1 MKADTSN
8 RPLLRTPAGVIAIV
22 SILGNIVYLVW
33 LYSGYYNQRDDAL
46 LTGISLVLLN
56 MLAGIFGVYVISHK
70 GFSVALRSAWF
81 FVSLG
86 SWSLVIAHGLRAYYT
101 LVVGNNPFPSSA
113 DFYYFIYYPL
123 TLIGVITLFSVFAP
137 RSERAILWLD
147 LFIVMSFFGMVLWYY
162 FLATPILALP
172 QTIGKYLALFYPGG
186 DVMVLSVITAL
197 AQRDLSRAARRVL
210 SFMAIAMMIALAGD
224 ALFAFLDFLQ
234 YPYAQGYL
242 TIIRMGATQAQM
254 LATACLIASGPG
266 ILHEPPVRF
275 KPLTHMFRLALP
287 YLAVIIGLTL
297 LSRII
302 TTNVGPNPRLMG
314 ALYIAFFLV
323 GLVLVRQYVVSK
335 ENVRLYQQM
344 QRIAWT
350 DSLTGLYNR
359 HFFNEMLP
367 REIERAARYG
377 NQLSVL
383 LMDIDGFK
391 KYNDTYGHLKGDAV
405 LKSIGRVFSTQLRIS
420 DTIARFGGDEFVV
433 ILPETNRRKA
443 IAIASR
449 IRNAVAMQPF
459 EDAGLSVSIGVATYR
474 PGMTPEQLIDEADRE
489 MYRRKQAA
497 KLNSHPPKEP
507 GSPNPTTTPNPFK
520 QDTHFHSL
528 N

>member
-1 MKADTSN
+1 MKADTSS
-8 RPLLRTPAGVIAIV
+8 RSLLRTPTGAITIV
-22 SILGNIVYLVW
+22 SILGNNAYFVW
-33 LYSGYYNQRDDAL
+33 LYSGYYNQRYDAL

-70 GFSVALRSAWF
+70 GFGVALRSAWF
-81 FVSLG
+81 SISLG
-86 SWSLVIAHGLRAYYT
+86 SWSLVIAHGLRAYYS
-101 LVVGNNPFPSSA
+101 LVVGLNSFPSSA
-113 DFYYFIYYPL
+113 DIYYFIYYPL

-137 RSERAILWLD
+137 RSERTILWLD
-147 LFIVMSFFGMVLWYY
+147 LFIVMTFFGMVLWYY
-162 FLATPILALP
+162 FLALPILASP
-172 QTIGKYLALFYPGG
+172 QNLGKYLALFYPVG
-186 DVMVLSVITAL
+186 DVIILSVITAL
-197 AQRDLSRAARRVL
+197 AQRDLSKAARRVL
-210 SFMAIAMMIALAGD
+210 SFMAISMVIALVSDG
-224 ALFAFLDFLQ
+224 LFAFLDILQ
-234 YPYAQGYL
+234 YSYAQGYL
-242 TIIRMGATQAQM
+242 TITRMSATQAQM
-254 LATACLIASGPG
+254 LATACLIASGPA

-302 TTNVGPNPRLMG
+302 TTNVGANPRLLG
-314 ALYIAFFLV
+314 ALYMVFTLV
-323 GLVLVRQYVVSK
+323 VLVLVRQYIVSK
-335 ENVRLYQQM
+335 ENVRLYQRM

-405 LKSIGRVFSTQLRIS
+405 LKTIGRVFSTQLRIS
-420 DTIARFGGDEFVV
+420 DTIARYGGDEFVV
-433 ILPETNRRKA
+433 ILPETSRRKA

-459 EDAGLSVSIGVATYR
+459 EEAGLSVSIGVASYR
-474 PGMTPEQLIDEADRE
+474 PGMTPEQLLDEADQE

-497 KLNSHPPKEP
+497 KLTPRLPKDANPPE
-507 GSPNPTTTPNPFK
+507 TTPNPSR
-520 QDTHFHSL
+520 QDSHFHSM

>member
-8 RPLLRTPAGVIAIV
+8 RPLLRTPAGAITIV
-22 SILGNIVYLVW
+22 SILGNIAYLVW
-33 LYSGYYNQRDDAL
+33 LYSGHYNQKGDAL
-46 LTGISLVLLN
+46 LTGINLVLLN
-56 MLAGIFGVYVISHK
+56 MLAGIIGVYVISHK
-70 GFSVALRSAWF
+70 EFGVTLRSAWF
-81 FVSLG
+81 FISLG
-86 SWSLVIAHGLRAYYT
+86 SWSLVIAHGLRAYYS
-101 LVVGNNPFPSSA
+101 LVLEDNPFPGSA
-113 DFYYFIYYPL
+113 DIYYFLYYPL
-123 TLIGVITLFSVFAP
+123 TLAGVITLFSVFAP

-147 LFIVMSFFGMVLWYY
+147 LFIVMTFFGMVLWYY
-162 FLATPILALP
+162 FLALPILASP
-172 QTIGKYLALFYPGG
+172 QNLGRYLALFYPVG
-186 DVMVLSVITAL
+186 DVIILSVIIAL
-197 AQRDLSRAARRVL
+197 VLRDLSKAARRVL
-210 SFMAIAMMIALAGD
+210 SFMVIGMMIALASDG
-224 ALFAFLDFLQ
+224 LFAFLDILK

-242 TIIRMGATQAQM
+242 TITRMSATQAQI

-266 ILHEPPVRF
+266 ILHEPPARF

-302 TTNVGPNPRLMG
+302 TTNVGTNPRLLG
-314 ALYIAFFLV
+314 ALYIVFTLV
-323 GLVLVRQYVVSK
+323 VLVLIRQYIVSK
-335 ENVRLYQQM
+335 ENVRLYQKM

-449 IRNAVAMQPF
+449 IRNAVAMQSF
-459 EDAGLSVSIGVATYR
+459 EEAGLSVSIGVASYR
-474 PGMTPEQLIDEADRE
+474 PGMTPEQLLDEADQE

-497 KLNSHPPKEP
+497 KLPPHLPKEA
-507 GSPNPTTTPNPFK
+507 NPPETTPNPFR
-520 QDTHFHSL
+520 QDSHFHSM